1 MDDWR
6 GLSEK
11 GELLYILVA
20 GEGLAFSLES
30 SQDTRR
36 GESSR
41 SFSRQMPPIGYRIG
55 SDLIQA
61 TPK

>member
-30 SQDTRR
+30 SGNLLDRIP
-36 GESSR
+36 
-41 SFSRQMPPIGYRIG
+41 SRQMPPNW
-55 SDLIQA
+55 
-61 TPK
+61 TPYWP

>member
-30 SQDTRR
+30 SGNLLDRIPFAPDAAKLDTVLA
-36 GESSR
+36 
-41 SFSRQMPPIGYRIG
+41 
-55 SDLIQA
+55 LI
-61 TPK
+61 